1 MHDNIGAGLSR
12 AVPASTA
19 PADRAF
25 CWRAAPQGL
34 MRDEISGA
42 GAQLECTAVFV
53 DITVFVNHS
62 TIAAVGRTVRSYQS
76 IASANAA
83 ASVATATAAA
93 AADAAPRAQ
102 KSRPVADHDLRR
114 ASQRHVQRLA

>member
-1 MHDNIGAGLSR
+1 
-12 AVPASTA
+12 
-19 PADRAF
+19 
-25 CWRAAPQGL
+25 

-93 AADAAPRAQ
+93 AAAIAVAAASLSAALIAAALAPAALAAATLAATDVVQQR
-102 KSRPVADHDLRR
+102 VLRGGR
-114 ASQRHVQRLA
+114 RIL